1 MIDSALLMRRAIR
14 YACDENSL
22 RPDTIYQMPFE
33 PRQQFEELV
42 YAIQEDMRYN
52 QLKYFRPFEHQL
64 RFFKTGGS
72 ERRGILA
79 ANRIGKTVSTCF
91 ETAYHLTGLYPA
103 WWPESAKRFEK
114 PITVMV
120 AGEGWQQVA
129 MVLQNELLGTQD
141 VKIRENIGTGA
152 IPRNC
157 IKLETMRS
165 DGANCLGVEVRH
177 KSGGY
182 SYLVFANYTQE
193 VRQMQ
198 GFKLNLAVFDEQPP
212 DDFFSEIVTRT
223 ATTQGQVLCSFTP
236 LKGLN
241 GLVSKFWHHE
251 TGYEHIRVS
260 WDDVPEYD
268 PWGEAFLLKETR
280 LQLERDYL
288 PHERDAR
295 RNGVPVMGKGA
306 VFQIRN
312 WPTYRTGDY
321 DFRNTHGL
329 HRIIALDLGLV
340 NDRTVIS
347 LMYWD
352 PDNQEAWLHTQICVK
367 GTEEAN
373 PVNWIQHL
381 MRPEVFGCPIVL
393 PPDAGTV
400 GRYTMSAL
408 SLRQMFEQYE
418 LNVYPDPVRN
428 PPDDQGRTTNHK
440 AYGINMMR
448 QMMDIGTLHINENCV
463 EFLREAQNYYVDEK
477 GRFSDPDDTIDSVR
491 YALLGCLNGWAE
503 PWDDR
508 SPQARFAAAKHNA
521 RVVQANK
528 NNSSDRP
535 VWKRSWSAEGGVN

>member
-1 MIDSALLMRRAIR
+1 MEMREQFR
-14 YACDENSL
+14 DL
-22 RPDTIYQMPFE
+22 TIT
-33 PRQQFEELV
+33 V
-42 YAIQEDMRYN
+42 ADDMKYN
-52 QLKYFRPFEHQL
+52 QLKYFRPFKHQL
-64 RFFKTGGS
+64 DFFNTG
-72 ERRGILA
+72 EHDRRGILA

-91 ETAYHLTGLYPA
+91 EVACHLTGRYPD
-103 WWPESAKRFEK
+103 WWPEHAKRFDR
-114 PITVMV
+114 PVTVMC

-141 VKIRENIGTGA
+141 IKIQESIGTGM
-152 IPRNC
+152 IPRDA
-157 IKLETMRS
+157 IKFETMRN
-165 DGANCLGVEVRH
+165 DGANCMGVEVKH
-177 KSGGY
+177 VSGTY

-198 GFKLNLAVFDEQPP
+198 GFKLNIAVFDEQPP

-241 GLVSKFWHHE
+241 GLVSKFWHRE
-251 TGYEHIRVS
+251 DGYEHIRVS

-268 PWGEAFLLKETR
+268 PWGEAFLLNSTR

-312 WPTYRTGDY
+312 WPLYKNGDF
-321 DFRNTHGL
+321 DFRNTMGL
-329 HRIIALDLGLV
+329 HRLIALDLGLV
-340 NDRTVIS
+340 NDKTVIS

-352 PDNQEAWLHTQICVK
+352 PNEQEAWLDRQVVVK

-373 PVNWIQHL
+373 PMNWIQHL
-381 MRPEVFGCPIVL
+381 MRPEVFGTPIVL

-408 SLRQMFEQYE
+408 SIRQMFEQYE
-418 LNVYPDPVRN
+418 LNVHPDPIRN
-428 PPDDQGRTTNHK
+428 PPDAEGRTTNHK
-440 AYGINMMR
+440 SFGVNTMR
-448 QMMDIGTLHINENCV
+448 QMLELGTLHVNENCV

-477 GRFSDPDDTIDSVR
+477 GRFSDPDDTIDSAR

-503 PWDDR
+503 QYDSR
-508 SPQARFAAAKHNA
+508 SPQQRFRDAKHNFKA
-521 RVVQANK
+521 SRAQQNHNLPA
-528 NNSSDRP
+528 
-535 VWKRSWSAEGGVN
+535 WKQVYSGTE

>member
-14 YACDENSL
+14 YVCDQNGL
-22 RPDTIYQMPFE
+22 RPDTIHQMPFE
-33 PRQQFEELV
+33 PRQRFEELV
-42 YAIQEDMRYN
+42 IAVADDMQYN

-64 RFFKTGGS
+64 RFFATGAA

-91 ETAYHLTGLYPA
+91 ETAYHLTGLYPE
-103 WWPESAKRFEK
+103 WWPEHARRFNK

-141 VKIRENIGTGA
+141 VKIREQLGTGA
-152 IPRNC
+152 IPRDL
-157 IKLETMRS
+157 IRFDTMRS
-165 DGANCLGVEVRH
+165 DGANCLGVEIRH
-177 KSGGY
+177 SSGSN

-198 GFKLNLAVFDEQPP
+198 GFKLTLAVFDEQPP

-251 TGYEHIRVS
+251 EGYEHIRVS

-268 PWGEAFLLKETR
+268 PWGEPFLLNETR
-280 LQLERDYL
+280 RQLERDYL

-321 DFRNTHGL
+321 DFRNTRGL
-329 HRIIALDLGLV
+329 NRVIALDLGLV
-340 NDRTVIS
+340 NDKTVIS

-352 PDNQEAWLHTQICVK
+352 PDNQEAWLHTQITVK

-381 MRPEVFGCPIVL
+381 MRPEVFGTPIVL

-408 SLRQMFEQYE
+408 SIRQLFEQYE
-418 LNVYPDPVRN
+418 LNVYPDPIRN
-428 PPDDQGRTTNHK
+428 PPDAEGRTTNHK
-440 AYGINMMR
+440 AFGINTMR
-448 QMMDIGTLHINENCV
+448 QMLELGTLHVNENCV

-477 GRFSDPDDTIDSVR
+477 GRFSDPDDCIDSAR

-508 SPQARFAAAKHNA
+508 SPQARFAAAKHNM
-521 RVVQANK
+521 RQIQANK
-528 NNSSDRP
+528 NNNSNKP
-535 VWKRSWSAEGGVN
+535 VWKRSWSADGGVM